1 MLHLFTFH
9 SRLWSIIVLLLL
21 LWHKP
26 LKITNKKY
34 NKIRKKNESPVSGVK
49 SFVCGVCVG

>member
-21 LWHKP
+21 PWHKP
-26 LKITNKKY
+26 LKITNKKVY
-34 NKIRKKNESPVSGVK
+34 NKIRKMNLH
-49 SFVCGVCVG
+49 